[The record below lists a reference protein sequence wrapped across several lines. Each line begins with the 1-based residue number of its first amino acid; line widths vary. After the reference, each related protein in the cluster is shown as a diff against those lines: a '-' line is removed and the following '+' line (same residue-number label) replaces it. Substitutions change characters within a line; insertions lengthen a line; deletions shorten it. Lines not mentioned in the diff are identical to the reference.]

1 VLEFVARIGSSS
13 LGASSHV
20 EEAQLMTRQHYNG
33 EDHLIQAKIASQ
45 PLDVS
50 QCLIKSPPLDQDSN
64 ERILGLGNW
73 NA

>member
-13 LGASSHV
+13 LGASSHE

-33 EDHLIQAKIASQ
+33 ADRLIQAKIASQ

-50 QCLIKSPPLDQDSN
+50 QCLIKSPRLDQDTN

>member
-1 VLEFVARIGSSS
+1 
-13 LGASSHV
+13 
-20 EEAQLMTRQHYNG
+20 MTRQHYNG

-50 QCLIKSPPLDQDSN
+50 QCLIKSPRLDQDTN